1 LQKIYRWIKLLSKE
15 RGGTAMKYDFN
26 RVIDRRNTDC
36 AKWDSVREVFGSS
49 DILPMWVA
57 DMDFPIARPIT
68 EALRKRTEHEIYGY
82 TRPSPSLY
90 EAVVNRMWQRYHWKI
105 EPEWLVFTPGVVPAL
120 NVAVKAFTHPGD
132 EVIIQSPV
140 YYPFWSAVTNNG
152 CQVANNELKLING
165 HYEIDFADLER
176 KSGPR
181 GEMMPSPSR
190 IRLMILCSPHN
201 PVGRVWTKEELTRV
215 GEIVFK
221 NDTIVVSDEVHCE
234 LLFKGNRHTPFASI
248 SDDFSQRSIV
258 CMAASKTFNLAGLAA
273 STIIIPNRKLRDAFV
288 TARAG
293 ILPRP
298 NALALVALEAAYCYG
313 DEWLEQLLDYL
324 PGNLEFLMN
333 YCLERIPRIK
343 VVKPEGT
350 YLVWLD
356 CRELGLEPL
365 SLRAFMREKAKV
377 GLEDGHMFGANGAG
391 FQRMNIACPR
401 AILEEALRRIEGAVK
416 NL

>member
-1 LQKIYRWIKLLSKE
+1 
-15 RGGTAMKYDFN
+15 MKYDFD

-68 EALRKRTEHEIYGY
+68 EALRERIEHEVYGY
-82 TRPSPSLY
+82 TRPSASLC

-105 EPEWLVFTPGVVPAL
+105 EPEWIVFTPGVVPAL
-120 NVAVKAFTHPGD
+120 NVTVRAFTRPGD
-132 EVIIQSPV
+132 EVILQSPV
-140 YYPFWSAVTNNG
+140 YYPFWAAVTNSG
-152 CQVANNELKLING
+152 CRVASNELKLING
-165 HYEIDFADLER
+165 HYEIDFADLASKFGLRE
-176 KSGPR
+176 
-181 GEMMPSPSR
+181 EMMPSPSR
-190 IRLMILCSPHN
+190 VRLMILCSPHN
-201 PVGRVWTKEELTRV
+201 PVARVWTREELTRV
-215 GEIVFK
+215 GEIVLK
-221 NDTIVVSDEVHCE
+221 NDAIVVSDEVHCE

-248 SDDFSQRSIV
+248 SEEFAQHSLV
-258 CMAASKTFNLAGLAA
+258 CMAASKTFNLAGLVA
-273 STIIIPNRKLRDAFV
+273 STIIIPNRKLRDAFA

-298 NALALVALEAAYCYG
+298 NALALVALEAAYRYG
-313 DEWLEQLLDYL
+313 DEWLEHLLDYL
-324 PGNLEFLMN
+324 QGNLEFLMS
-333 YCLERIPRIK
+333 YCQERIPRIK
-343 VVKPEGT
+343 VIKPEGT

-365 SLRAFMREKAKV
+365 KLRAFMREKARV
-377 GLEDGHMFGANGAG
+377 GLEDGHIFGTNGTG

-401 AILEEALRRIEGAVK
+401 ATLEEALKRIEGAVK